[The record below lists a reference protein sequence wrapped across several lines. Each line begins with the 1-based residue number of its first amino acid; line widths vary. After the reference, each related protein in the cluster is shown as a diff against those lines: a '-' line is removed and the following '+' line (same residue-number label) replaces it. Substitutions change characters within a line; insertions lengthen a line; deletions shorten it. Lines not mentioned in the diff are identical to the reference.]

1 MTNKLQFTVLEG
13 GRSKRTTINTITL
26 AIIQNSSSPLPVDVR
41 VFEEDTHLV
50 LTNDGVIRYTEEHP
64 IRLMTEIMETK
75 PQKPGSIITNN
86 ARWYAIVHDLDA
98 EPSWRLQ
105 WIKDAYLATLKL
117 GETKRVQ
124 KLGLPLLGSVHGDLP
139 PEQSLEILIQII
151 KPLTFQHLKNILL
164 LVPSQDCE
172 KIKKYLHRAM
182 KLLI

>member
-1 MTNKLQFTVLEG
+1 MNDKLQFTVLAG
-13 GRSKRTTINTITL
+13 GRNKRTTINTVTL
-26 AIIQNSSSPLPVDVR
+26 TIIQNSSSPLPVDVR

-75 PQKPGSIITNN
+75 PKKTGSIITNN

-124 KLGLPLLGSVHGDLP
+124 KLGLPLLGSIHGDLP
-139 PEQSLEILIQII
+139 AEQSLTLLIQII
-151 KPLTFQHLKNILL
+151 KSLTFQHLKNILL
-164 LVPSQDCE
+164 LVPSQDGE
-172 KIKKYLHRAM
+172 KIKKYLHKAM
-182 KLLI
+182 